1 MLARTYQHAGR
12 RVQAMR
18 FVGNGPE
25 VARFAGAN
33 GRAEGNGLAG
43 TLRVGGQVVACGDWV
58 VREGACV
65 AVAPQVQFAAGKYVE
80 VPDADQQ

>member
-1 MLARTYQHAGR
+1 MQPRTYEHAGR

-25 VARFAGAN
+25 VARFAGPF
-33 GRAEGNGLAG
+33 GRAFGFGLDG
-43 TLRVGGQVVACGDWV
+43 ELRIAGQVVACGDWV

-65 AVAPQVQFAAGKYVE
+65 AVVSQVRFAAGKYVE